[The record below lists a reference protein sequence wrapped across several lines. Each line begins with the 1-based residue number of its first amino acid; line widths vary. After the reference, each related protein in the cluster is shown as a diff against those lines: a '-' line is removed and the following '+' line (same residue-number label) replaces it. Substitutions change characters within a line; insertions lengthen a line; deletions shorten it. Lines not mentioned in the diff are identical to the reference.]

1 MERKL
6 IEYLPYIVRK
16 YDVFQ
21 AITTAEQ
28 PEFDTV
34 WQHTEHVRAEQY
46 VVTANDMGLRRW
58 ESMLGIFPKDSDT
71 TVYRRDRILAR
82 LHEKLPYTYKQLN
95 MMLALLCGKDNVTL
109 CLDAYTLHVSV
120 SVVAKRYFDDV
131 QSLVERVTPQNI
143 LLDIQQ
149 EYNTWGDVKAQCSY
163 WKTVKTKTWRYVK
176 EENLHV

>member
-34 WQHTEHVRAEQY
+34 WQHTEHMRAEQY

-58 ESMLGIFPKDSDT
+58 ESMLGIFPKDTDT
-71 TVYRRDRILAR
+71 TAYRRDRILAR
-82 LHEKLPYTYKQLN
+82 LHEKLPYTLKQLRK
-95 MMLALLCGKDNVTL
+95 MLDALCGKDN
-109 CLDAYTLHVSV
+109 YTLYLNDYTLYVSV
-120 SVVAKRYFDDV
+120 SIAAKRYFDEV

-149 EYNTWGDVKAQCSY
+149 QYNTWHDVKAQCTY

-176 EENLHV
+176 EENLRV